1 MWVCRLPVHIDPA
14 GCTGFTEIF
23 GESETSHWADRAVG
37 PYGEA
42 SMHTYP
48 VVADDSVRPQNI
60 PLFTE
65 IFGEFV
71 TSQRADVGIGPYR
84 TPANPYCLTTFER
97 KADLPQQFK
106 RNDLQI
112 WCTVTGGAYHSARKV
127 SMCVRN
133 D

>member
-1 MWVCRLPVHIDPA
+1 MLVTAVRDEGALRMWVCRLPVHIDPA
-14 GCTGFTEIF
+14 GCTAFTEI
-23 GESETSHWADRAVG
+23 
-37 PYGEA
+37 
-42 SMHTYP
+42 
-48 VVADDSVRPQNI
+48 
-60 PLFTE
+60 L
-65 IFGEFV
+65 GEFV

-97 KADLPQQFK
+97 KADLQQPFK

-112 WCTVTGGAYHSARKV
+112 WCTVTGGAYHSAHKV